1 MGPVFLK
8 RRVWLVIAV
17 LDIQQQYSQTRK
29 IPLFLFPRYKSK
41 SENPR
46 DVCELRWRMP
56 CGSMV
61 VNIVEQW
68 LPDTGP
74 FPKEANHPL
83 ESKFTTVNFFP
94 GREWFTWLRVIHL
107 AEADIFCKKKNPFFA
122 TIRCSACTTI
132 KGFTKHFI
140 HWHRIPCN
148 IILDKRTYFT
158 AEEVGSGHITMRSVV
173 LSKAYQLEA
182 ASLTWK

>member
-17 LDIQQQYSQTRK
+17 LDIQKQYSQTRK

-107 AEADIFCKKKNPFFA
+107 AEADIFRKKKIPFLLPSGVLRA
-122 TIRCSACTTI
+122 LPS
-132 KGFTKHFI
+132 KGLQS
-140 HWHRIPCN
+140 
-148 IILDKRTYFT
+148 ILSTDTESHVT
-158 AEEVGSGHITMRSVV
+158 SS
-173 LSKAYQLEA
+173 
-182 ASLTWK
+182 